1 MYKASAVKKQI
12 HTAEQGLAAL
22 CSVASVDLAGCEA
35 SWGCK
40 VSETL
45 IGRKRE
51 HRSTCLW
58 PSRIR
63 QNGAVNVTT

>member
-45 IGRKRE
+45 IGRR
-51 HRSTCLW
+51 
-58 PSRIR
+58 
-63 QNGAVNVTT
+63 GNVDQPACGQAELDRTGL